1 MKSGMIFGLVSSLI
15 LHALVLMFFLFSFYT
30 QEKSSGVD
38 FKQGVEFTSIMM
50 VSELPIGELKE
61 VSIDQK
67 KSNSQDKNKKQ
78 MVSELPIGELKE
90 VSIDQKKSNSQD
102 KNKKQDEKMSLNSQD
117 KNAVLKAQKKI
128 EKQDENQAQKEI
140 ANASENSKFKNE
152 SLSAPLQSNEDKT
165 QTIVSGNAKEQI
177 KSYQALLMAHLA
189 KFKKYPQEAIMQ
201 KQEGVVRIRVSID
214 ESGNVLSKEL
224 KKSCPYAVLNDE
236 VLSLFKRASPLPK
249 PPKEMLKDG
258 EKISFVMP
266 IDYNI
271 KDYLGKK

>member
-1 MKSGMIFGLVSSLI
+1 MKSGMIFGFVLSLI

-38 FKQGVEFTSIMM
+38 FKQGLEFTSIM
-50 VSELPIGELKE
+50 
-61 VSIDQK
+61 
-67 KSNSQDKNKKQ
+67 

>member
-1 MKSGMIFGLVSSLI
+1 MKSSVIFGFVLSLI

-38 FKQGVEFTSIMM
+38 FKQGLEFTSIMM

-78 MVSELPIGELKE
+78 
-90 VSIDQKKSNSQD
+90 
-102 KNKKQDEKMSLNSQD
+102 DERINLNSQD
-117 KNAVLKAQKKI
+117 KNAVLKVQKKI
-128 EKQDENQAQKEI
+128 KKQDENQAQKEI
-140 ANASENSKFKNE
+140 ANAGENSKFKNE

-165 QTIVSGNAKEQI
+165 QTIVSGNAKEQV
-177 KSYQALLMAHLA
+177 KSYQALLMAHLT

-224 KKSCPYAVLNDE
+224 KKSCPYAALNDE
-236 VLSLFKRASPLPK
+236 ALSLFKRASPLPK
-249 PPKEMLKDG
+249 PPKEMLKNGD
-258 EKISFVMP
+258 KISFVMP

>member
-1 MKSGMIFGLVSSLI
+1 MKSSVIFGFVLSLI
-15 LHALVLMFFLFSFYT
+15 LHTLVLMFFLFSFYT

-38 FKQGVEFTSIMM
+38 FKQGAEFTSIMM

-78 MVSELPIGELKE
+78 
-90 VSIDQKKSNSQD
+90 
-102 KNKKQDEKMSLNSQD
+102 DERINLNSQD
-117 KNAVLKAQKKI
+117 KNAVLKVQKKI
-128 EKQDENQAQKEI
+128 KKQDKNQAQKEV

-165 QTIVSGNAKEQI
+165 QTIVSGNAKEQV
-177 KSYQALLMAHLA
+177 KSYQALLMAHLT

-224 KKSCPYAVLNDE
+224 KKSCPYAALNDE
-236 VLSLFKRASPLPK
+236 ALSLFKRASPLPK
-249 PPKEMLKDG
+249 PPKEMLKNGD
-258 EKISFVMP
+258 KISFVMP

>member
-1 MKSGMIFGLVSSLI
+1 MKSSVIFGFVLSLI

-38 FKQGVEFTSIMM
+38 FKQGAEFTSIMM
-50 VSELPIGELKE
+50 VSEFPIGELKE

-67 KSNSQDKNKKQ
+67 KSNF
-78 MVSELPIGELKE
+78 
-90 VSIDQKKSNSQD
+90 QD
-102 KNKKQDEKMSLNSQD
+102 KNKKQDERISFNSQD
-117 KNAVLKAQKKI
+117 KNAVLKVQKKI

-165 QTIVSGNAKEQI
+165 QTIVSGNAKEQV
-177 KSYQALLMAHLA
+177 KSYQALLMAHLT

-224 KKSCPYAVLNDE
+224 KKSCPYAALNDE
-236 VLSLFKRASPLPK
+236 ALSLFKRASPLPK
-249 PPKEMLKDG
+249 PPKEMLKNGD
-258 EKISFVMP
+258 KISFVMP

>member
-1 MKSGMIFGLVSSLI
+1 MKSSVIFGFVSSLV

-67 KSNSQDKNKKQ
+67 KSDF
-78 MVSELPIGELKE
+78 
-90 VSIDQKKSNSQD
+90 QD

-117 KNAVLKAQKKI
+117 KNAVLKVQKKI

-165 QTIVSGNAKEQI
+165 QTIVSGNAKEQV
-177 KSYQALLMAHLA
+177 KSYQALLMAHLT
-189 KFKKYPQEAIMQ
+189 KFKKYPQEAIVQ

-249 PPKEMLKDG
+249 PPKEMLKNGD
-258 EKISFVMP
+258 KISFVMP

>member
-1 MKSGMIFGLVSSLI
+1 MKSSVIFGFVLSLV

-78 MVSELPIGELKE
+78 
-90 VSIDQKKSNSQD
+90 N
-102 KNKKQDEKMSLNSQD
+102 EKMSLNSQD

-152 SLSAPLQSNEDKT
+152 TLSAPLQSNEDKT
-165 QTIVSGNAKEQI
+165 QTIVTGNAKEQI

>member
-1 MKSGMIFGLVSSLI
+1 MKSSVIFGFVLSLI
-15 LHALVLMFFLFSFYT
+15 LHTLVLMFFLFSFYT

-38 FKQGVEFTSIMM
+38 FKQGAEFTSIMM

-78 MVSELPIGELKE
+78 
-90 VSIDQKKSNSQD
+90 
-102 KNKKQDEKMSLNSQD
+102 DERISLNSQD
-117 KNAVLKAQKKI
+117 KNAVLKVQKKI

-165 QTIVSGNAKEQI
+165 QTIVSGNAKEQV
-177 KSYQALLMAHLA
+177 KSYQALLMAHLT
-189 KFKKYPQEAIMQ
+189 KFKKYPQEAIIQ

-224 KKSCPYAVLNDE
+224 KKSCPYAALNDE
-236 VLSLFKRASPLPK
+236 ALSLFKRASPLPK
-249 PPKEMLKDG
+249 PPKEMLKNGD
-258 EKISFVMP
+258 KISFVMP

-271 KDYLGKK
+271 KDYLG

>member
-1 MKSGMIFGLVSSLI
+1 MKSSVIFGFVLSLI

-38 FKQGVEFTSIMM
+38 FKQGLEFTSIMM

-67 KSNSQDKNKKQ
+67 KSNF
-78 MVSELPIGELKE
+78 
-90 VSIDQKKSNSQD
+90 QD
-102 KNKKQDEKMSLNSQD
+102 KNKKQDERINLNSQD
-117 KNAVLKAQKKI
+117 KNAVLKVQKKI
-128 EKQDENQAQKEI
+128 KKQDKNQAQKEI

-165 QTIVSGNAKEQI
+165 QTIISGNAKEQV
-177 KSYQALLMAHLA
+177 KSYQALLMAHLT

-214 ESGNVLSKEL
+214 ENGNVLSKEL

-249 PPKEMLKDG
+249 PPKEMLKNG
-258 EKISFVMP
+258 NKISFVMP

>member
-1 MKSGMIFGLVSSLI
+1 MKSSVIFGFVLSLI
-15 LHALVLMFFLFSFYT
+15 LHALVLIFFLFSFYT

-38 FKQGVEFTSIMM
+38 FKQGLEFTSIM
-50 VSELPIGELKE
+50 
-61 VSIDQK
+61 
-67 KSNSQDKNKKQ
+67 

-214 ESGNVLSKEL
+214 ESGNILSKEL

>member
-1 MKSGMIFGLVSSLI
+1 MKSSVIFGFVLSLI
-15 LHALVLMFFLFSFYT
+15 LHTLVLMFFLFSFYT

-38 FKQGVEFTSIMM
+38 FKQGAEFTSIMM
-50 VSELPIGELKE
+50 VSEF
-61 VSIDQK
+61 
-67 KSNSQDKNKKQ
+67 
-78 MVSELPIGELKE
+78 PIGELKE

-102 KNKKQDEKMSLNSQD
+102 KNKKQDERISFNSQD
-117 KNAVLKAQKKI
+117 KNAVLKVQKKI

-152 SLSAPLQSNEDKT
+152 SLSAPLQSNKDKT
-165 QTIVSGNAKEQI
+165 QTIVSGNAKEQV
-177 KSYQALLMAHLA
+177 KSYQALLMAHLT

-224 KKSCPYAVLNDE
+224 KKSCPYAALNDE
-236 VLSLFKRASPLPK
+236 ALSLFKRASPLPK
-249 PPKEMLKDG
+249 PPKEMSKNGD
-258 EKISFVMP
+258 KISFVMP

>member
-78 MVSELPIGELKE
+78 
-90 VSIDQKKSNSQD
+90 
-102 KNKKQDEKMSLNSQD
+102 DEKMSLNSQD

-128 EKQDENQAQKEI
+128 KKQDENQAQKEI

-165 QTIVSGNAKEQI
+165 QTIISGNAKEQI
-177 KSYQALLMAHLA
+177 KSYQALLMTHLA

>member
-1 MKSGMIFGLVSSLI
+1 MKSSVIFGFVLSLI

-38 FKQGVEFTSIMM
+38 FKQGLEFTSIM
-50 VSELPIGELKE
+50 
-61 VSIDQK
+61 
-67 KSNSQDKNKKQ
+67 

-117 KNAVLKAQKKI
+117 KNAILKVQKKI
-128 EKQDENQAQKEI
+128 EKQDENRAQKEI

-165 QTIVSGNAKEQI
+165 QTIVSGNAKEQV
-177 KSYQALLMAHLA
+177 KSYQALLMAHLT
-189 KFKKYPQEAIMQ
+189 KFKKYPQEAIVQ

-249 PPKEMLKDG
+249 PPKEMLKNGD
-258 EKISFVMP
+258 KISFVMP

>member
-38 FKQGVEFTSIMM
+38 FKQGVEFTSIM
-50 VSELPIGELKE
+50 
-61 VSIDQK
+61 
-67 KSNSQDKNKKQ
+67 

-249 PPKEMLKDG
+249 PPK
-258 EKISFVMP
+258 
-266 IDYNI
+266 
-271 KDYLGKK
+271 

>member
-1 MKSGMIFGLVSSLI
+1 MKSSVIFGFVLSLM

-38 FKQGVEFTSIMM
+38 FKQGLEFTSIM
-50 VSELPIGELKE
+50 
-61 VSIDQK
+61 
-67 KSNSQDKNKKQ
+67 

-117 KNAVLKAQKKI
+117 KNAVLKVQKKI

-165 QTIVSGNAKEQI
+165 QTIVSGNAKEQV
-177 KSYQALLMAHLA
+177 KSYQALLMAHLT
-189 KFKKYPQEAIMQ
+189 KFKKYPQEAIVQ

-224 KKSCPYAVLNDE
+224 KKSCLYAALNDE
-236 VLSLFKRASPLPK
+236 ALSLFKRASPLPK
-249 PPKEMLKDG
+249 PPKEMLKNGD
-258 EKISFVMP
+258 KISFVMP

>member
-1 MKSGMIFGLVSSLI
+1 MKSSVIFGFVLSLI
-15 LHALVLMFFLFSFYT
+15 LHTLVLMFSLFSFYT

-38 FKQGVEFTSIMM
+38 FKQGAEFTSIMM

-78 MVSELPIGELKE
+78 
-90 VSIDQKKSNSQD
+90 
-102 KNKKQDEKMSLNSQD
+102 DERISLNSQD
-117 KNAVLKAQKKI
+117 KNAVLKVQKKI

-152 SLSAPLQSNEDKT
+152 SLSAPLQSNKDKT
-165 QTIVSGNAKEQI
+165 QTIVSGNAKEQV
-177 KSYQALLMAHLA
+177 KSYQALLMAHLT
-189 KFKKYPQEAIMQ
+189 KFKKYPQEAIIQ

-224 KKSCPYAVLNDE
+224 KKSCPYAALNDE
-236 VLSLFKRASPLPK
+236 ALSLFKRASPLPK
-249 PPKEMLKDG
+249 PPKEMLKNGD
-258 EKISFVMP
+258 KISFVMP

-271 KDYLGKK
+271 

>member
-1 MKSGMIFGLVSSLI
+1 
-15 LHALVLMFFLFSFYT
+15 MFFLFSFYT

-38 FKQGVEFTSIMM
+38 FKQGLEFTSIM
-50 VSELPIGELKE
+50 
-61 VSIDQK
+61 
-67 KSNSQDKNKKQ
+67 

-102 KNKKQDEKMSLNSQD
+102 KNKKQDEKMSLNFQD

-165 QTIVSGNAKEQI
+165 QTIISGNAKEQI

>member
-1 MKSGMIFGLVSSLI
+1 MKSSVIFGFVLSLV

-38 FKQGVEFTSIMM
+38 FKQGMEFTSIM
-50 VSELPIGELKE
+50 
-61 VSIDQK
+61 
-67 KSNSQDKNKKQ
+67 

-152 SLSAPLQSNEDKT
+152 TLSAPLQSNEDKT
-165 QTIVSGNAKEQI
+165 QTIVTGNAKEQI

>member
-1 MKSGMIFGLVSSLI
+1 MKSSVIFGFVLSLI
-15 LHALVLMFFLFSFYT
+15 LHTLVLMFFLFSFYT

-38 FKQGVEFTSIMM
+38 FKQGAEFTSIMM
-50 VSELPIGELKE
+50 VSEF
-61 VSIDQK
+61 
-67 KSNSQDKNKKQ
+67 
-78 MVSELPIGELKE
+78 PIGELKE

-102 KNKKQDEKMSLNSQD
+102 KNKKQDERISFNSQD
-117 KNAVLKAQKKI
+117 KTVLKVQKKI

-152 SLSAPLQSNEDKT
+152 SLSAPLQSNKDKT
-165 QTIVSGNAKEQI
+165 QTIVSGNAKEQV
-177 KSYQALLMAHLA
+177 KSYQALLMAHLT

-224 KKSCPYAVLNDE
+224 KKSCPYAALNDE
-236 VLSLFKRASPLPK
+236 ALSLFKRASPLPK
-249 PPKEMLKDG
+249 PPKEMLKNGD
-258 EKISFVMP
+258 KISFVMP

>member
-1 MKSGMIFGLVSSLI
+1 MKSSVILGFVLSLI
-15 LHALVLMFFLFSFYT
+15 LHTLVLMFFLFSFYT

-38 FKQGVEFTSIMM
+38 FKQGAEFTSIMM
-50 VSELPIGELKE
+50 VSEF
-61 VSIDQK
+61 
-67 KSNSQDKNKKQ
+67 
-78 MVSELPIGELKE
+78 PIGELKE

-102 KNKKQDEKMSLNSQD
+102 KNKKQDERISFNSQD
-117 KNAVLKAQKKI
+117 KNAVLKVQKKI

-165 QTIVSGNAKEQI
+165 QTIVSGNAKEQV
-177 KSYQALLMAHLA
+177 KSYQALLMAHLT

-224 KKSCPYAVLNDE
+224 KKSCPYAALNDE
-236 VLSLFKRASPLPK
+236 ALSLFKRASPLPK
-249 PPKEMLKDG
+249 PPKEMLKNGD
-258 EKISFVMP
+258 KISFVMP

>member
-1 MKSGMIFGLVSSLI
+1 
-15 LHALVLMFFLFSFYT
+15 MFFLFSFYT

-38 FKQGVEFTSIMM
+38 FKQGAEFTSIMM
-50 VSELPIGELKE
+50 VSEF
-61 VSIDQK
+61 
-67 KSNSQDKNKKQ
+67 
-78 MVSELPIGELKE
+78 PIGELKE

-102 KNKKQDEKMSLNSQD
+102 KNKKQDERISFNSQD
-117 KNAVLKAQKKI
+117 KNAVLKVQKKI

-152 SLSAPLQSNEDKT
+152 SLSAPLQSNKDKT
-165 QTIVSGNAKEQI
+165 QTIVSGNAKEQV
-177 KSYQALLMAHLA
+177 KSYQALLMAHLT

-224 KKSCPYAVLNDE
+224 KKSCPYAALNDE
-236 VLSLFKRASPLPK
+236 ALSLFKRASPLPK
-249 PPKEMLKDG
+249 PPKEMLKNGD
-258 EKISFVMP
+258 KISFVMP

>member
-1 MKSGMIFGLVSSLI
+1 MKSSVIFGFVLSLI

-38 FKQGVEFTSIMM
+38 FKQGLEFTSIMM

-78 MVSELPIGELKE
+78 
-90 VSIDQKKSNSQD
+90 
-102 KNKKQDEKMSLNSQD
+102 DERINLDSQD
-117 KNAVLKAQKKI
+117 KNAVLKVQKKI
-128 EKQDENQAQKEI
+128 KKQDKNQAQKEV

-165 QTIVSGNAKEQI
+165 QTIVSGNAKEQV
-177 KSYQALLMAHLA
+177 KSYQALLMAHLT

-224 KKSCPYAVLNDE
+224 KKSCPYAALNDE

-249 PPKEMLKDG
+249 PPKEMLKNG
-258 EKISFVMP
+258 NKISFVMP

>member
-78 MVSELPIGELKE
+78 
-90 VSIDQKKSNSQD
+90 
-102 KNKKQDEKMSLNSQD
+102 DEKMSLNSQD

-152 SLSAPLQSNEDKT
+152 TLSAPLQSNEDKT

-201 KQEGVVRIRVSID
+201 KQEGVVRILVSID

>member
-50 VSELPIGELKE
+50 VSEF
-61 VSIDQK
+61 
-67 KSNSQDKNKKQ
+67 
-78 MVSELPIGELKE
+78 PIGELKE

-117 KNAVLKAQKKI
+117 KNAVLKVQKKI

-165 QTIVSGNAKEQI
+165 QTIVSGNAKEQV
-177 KSYQALLMAHLA
+177 KSYQALLMAHLT

-224 KKSCPYAVLNDE
+224 KKSCPYAALNDE
-236 VLSLFKRASPLPK
+236 ALSLFKRASPLPK
-249 PPKEMLKDG
+249 PPKEMLKNGD
-258 EKISFVMP
+258 KISFVMP

>member
-78 MVSELPIGELKE
+78 
-90 VSIDQKKSNSQD
+90 
-102 KNKKQDEKMSLNSQD
+102 DEKMSLNSQD

-152 SLSAPLQSNEDKT
+152 SFSAPLQSNEDKT
-165 QTIVSGNAKEQI
+165 QTIVSGNAKEQV
-177 KSYQALLMAHLA
+177 KSYQALLMAHLT

-224 KKSCPYAVLNDE
+224 KKSCPYAALNDE

>member
-1 MKSGMIFGLVSSLI
+1 MKSSVIFGFVLSLI
-15 LHALVLMFFLFSFYT
+15 LHTLVLMFFLFSFYT

-38 FKQGVEFTSIMM
+38 FKQGAEFTSIMM

-78 MVSELPIGELKE
+78 
-90 VSIDQKKSNSQD
+90 
-102 KNKKQDEKMSLNSQD
+102 DERISLNSQD
-117 KNAVLKAQKKI
+117 KNAVLKVQKKI

-165 QTIVSGNAKEQI
+165 QTIVSGNAKEQV
-177 KSYQALLMAHLA
+177 KSYQALLMAHLT

-224 KKSCPYAVLNDE
+224 KKSCPYAALNDE

-249 PPKEMLKDG
+249 PPKEMLKNGD
-258 EKISFVMP
+258 KISFVMP

>member
-1 MKSGMIFGLVSSLI
+1 MKSSVIFGFVLSLI

-38 FKQGVEFTSIMM
+38 FKQGLEFTSIM
-50 VSELPIGELKE
+50 
-61 VSIDQK
+61 
-67 KSNSQDKNKKQ
+67 

-117 KNAVLKAQKKI
+117 KNAVLKVQKKI

-152 SLSAPLQSNEDKT
+152 SLSTPLQSNEDKT
-165 QTIVSGNAKEQI
+165 QTIVSGSAKEQV
-177 KSYQALLMAHLA
+177 KSYQALLMAHLT
-189 KFKKYPQEAIMQ
+189 KFKKYPQEAIVQ
-201 KQEGVVRIRVSID
+201 KQEGVIRIRVSID

-249 PPKEMLKDG
+249 PPKEMLKNGD
-258 EKISFVMP
+258 KISFVMP

>member
-1 MKSGMIFGLVSSLI
+1 MKSSVIFGLVSSLI

-38 FKQGVEFTSIMM
+38 FKQGVEFTSIM
-50 VSELPIGELKE
+50 
-61 VSIDQK
+61 
-67 KSNSQDKNKKQ
+67 

-152 SLSAPLQSNEDKT
+152 TLSAPLQSNEDKT

>member
-15 LHALVLMFFLFSFYT
+15 LHALVLMFFLFSFYI

-38 FKQGVEFTSIMM
+38 FKQGVKFTSIMM
-50 VSELPIGELKE
+50 VSEF
-61 VSIDQK
+61 
-67 KSNSQDKNKKQ
+67 
-78 MVSELPIGELKE
+78 PIGELKE

-102 KNKKQDEKMSLNSQD
+102 KNKKQDERISFNSQD
-117 KNAVLKAQKKI
+117 KNAVLKVQKKI

>member
-1 MKSGMIFGLVSSLI
+1 MKSSVIFGFVLSLI

-38 FKQGVEFTSIMM
+38 FKQGAEFTSIMM

-78 MVSELPIGELKE
+78 
-90 VSIDQKKSNSQD
+90 
-102 KNKKQDEKMSLNSQD
+102 DERINLNSQD
-117 KNAVLKAQKKI
+117 KNAVLKVQKKI
-128 EKQDENQAQKEI
+128 KKQDKNQAQKEI

-165 QTIVSGNAKEQI
+165 QTIVSGNAKEQV
-177 KSYQALLMAHLA
+177 KSYQALLMAHLT

-224 KKSCPYAVLNDE
+224 KKSCPYAALNDE
-236 VLSLFKRASPLPK
+236 ALSLFKRASPLPK
-249 PPKEMLKDG
+249 PPKEMLKNGD
-258 EKISFVMP
+258 KISFVMP

>member
-1 MKSGMIFGLVSSLI
+1 MKSSVIFGFVLSLI
-15 LHALVLMFFLFSFYT
+15 LHTLVLMFFLFSFYT

-38 FKQGVEFTSIMM
+38 FKQGAEFTSIMM
-50 VSELPIGELKE
+50 VSEF
-61 VSIDQK
+61 
-67 KSNSQDKNKKQ
+67 
-78 MVSELPIGELKE
+78 PIGELKE

-102 KNKKQDEKMSLNSQD
+102 KNKKQDERISFNSQD
-117 KNAVLKAQKKI
+117 KNAVLKVQKKI

-152 SLSAPLQSNEDKT
+152 SLSAPLQSNKDKT
-165 QTIVSGNAKEQI
+165 QTIVSGNAKEQV
-177 KSYQALLMAHLA
+177 KSYQALLMAHLT

-224 KKSCPYAVLNDE
+224 KKSCLYAALNDE
-236 VLSLFKRASPLPK
+236 ALSLFKRASPLPK
-249 PPKEMLKDG
+249 PPKEMLKNGD
-258 EKISFVMP
+258 KISFVMP

>member
-1 MKSGMIFGLVSSLI
+1 MKSSVIFGFVLSLI
-15 LHALVLMFFLFSFYT
+15 LHTLVLMFSLFSFYT

-38 FKQGVEFTSIMM
+38 FKQGAEFTSIMM

-78 MVSELPIGELKE
+78 
-90 VSIDQKKSNSQD
+90 
-102 KNKKQDEKMSLNSQD
+102 DERISLNSQD
-117 KNAVLKAQKKI
+117 KNAVLKVQKKI

-152 SLSAPLQSNEDKT
+152 SLSAPLQSNKDKT
-165 QTIVSGNAKEQI
+165 QTIVSGNAKEQV
-177 KSYQALLMAHLA
+177 KSYQALLMAHLT

-224 KKSCPYAVLNDE
+224 KKSCPYAALNDE
-236 VLSLFKRASPLPK
+236 ALSLFKRASPLPK
-249 PPKEMLKDG
+249 PPKEMLKNGD
-258 EKISFVMP
+258 KISFVMP

>member
-1 MKSGMIFGLVSSLI
+1 MKSSVIFGFVLSLI
-15 LHALVLMFFLFSFYT
+15 LHTLVLMFFLFSFYT

-38 FKQGVEFTSIMM
+38 FKQGVKFTSIMM
-50 VSELPIGELKE
+50 VSEF
-61 VSIDQK
+61 
-67 KSNSQDKNKKQ
+67 
-78 MVSELPIGELKE
+78 PIGELKE

-102 KNKKQDEKMSLNSQD
+102 KNKKQDERISFNSQD
-117 KNAVLKAQKKI
+117 KNAVLKVQKKI

-165 QTIVSGNAKEQI
+165 QTIVSGNAKEQV
-177 KSYQALLMAHLA
+177 KSYQALLMAHLT

-224 KKSCPYAVLNDE
+224 KKSCPYAALNDE
-236 VLSLFKRASPLPK
+236 ALSLFKRASPLPK
-249 PPKEMLKDG
+249 PPKEMLKNGD
-258 EKISFVMP
+258 KISFVMP

>member
-78 MVSELPIGELKE
+78 
-90 VSIDQKKSNSQD
+90 
-102 KNKKQDEKMSLNSQD
+102 DEKMSLNSQD
-117 KNAVLKAQKKI
+117 KNAVLKTQKKI

-152 SLSAPLQSNEDKT
+152 TLSAPLQSNEDKT

>member
-78 MVSELPIGELKE
+78 
-90 VSIDQKKSNSQD
+90 
-102 KNKKQDEKMSLNSQD
+102 DEKMSLNSQD

-128 EKQDENQAQKEI
+128 KKQDENQAQKEI

-165 QTIVSGNAKEQI
+165 QTIISGNAKEQI

-271 KDYLGKK
+271 KDYLDKK

>member
-38 FKQGVEFTSIMM
+38 FKQGVEFTSIM
-50 VSELPIGELKE
+50 
-61 VSIDQK
+61 
-67 KSNSQDKNKKQ
+67 

-271 KDYLGKK
+271 KDYLCKK

>member
-1 MKSGMIFGLVSSLI
+1 MKSSVIFGFVLSLI
-15 LHALVLMFFLFSFYT
+15 LHALVLIFFLFSFYT

-38 FKQGVEFTSIMM
+38 FKQGLEFTSIM
-50 VSELPIGELKE
+50 
-61 VSIDQK
+61 
-67 KSNSQDKNKKQ
+67 

-117 KNAVLKAQKKI
+117 KNAVLKVQKKI

-165 QTIVSGNAKEQI
+165 QTIVSGNAKEQV
-177 KSYQALLMAHLA
+177 KSYQALLMAHLT
-189 KFKKYPQEAIMQ
+189 KFKKYPQEAIVQ

-224 KKSCPYAVLNDE
+224 KKSCPYAALNDE

-249 PPKEMLKDG
+249 PPKEMLKNGD
-258 EKISFVMP
+258 KISFVMP

>member
-1 MKSGMIFGLVSSLI
+1 MKSSVIFGFVLSLI
-15 LHALVLMFFLFSFYT
+15 LHTLVLMFFLFSFYT

-38 FKQGVEFTSIMM
+38 FKQGAEFTSIMM

-78 MVSELPIGELKE
+78 
-90 VSIDQKKSNSQD
+90 
-102 KNKKQDEKMSLNSQD
+102 DERISFNSQD
-117 KNAVLKAQKKI
+117 KNAVLKVQKKI

-165 QTIVSGNAKEQI
+165 QTIVSGNAKEQV
-177 KSYQALLMAHLA
+177 KSYQALLMAHLT

-224 KKSCPYAVLNDE
+224 KKSCPYAALNDE
-236 VLSLFKRASPLPK
+236 ALSLFKRASPLPK
-249 PPKEMLKDG
+249 PPKEMLKNGD
-258 EKISFVMP
+258 KISFVMP

>member
-1 MKSGMIFGLVSSLI
+1 MKSSVIFGFVLSLI
-15 LHALVLMFFLFSFYT
+15 LHTLVLMFSLFSFYT

-38 FKQGVEFTSIMM
+38 FKQGVKFTSIMM
-50 VSELPIGELKE
+50 VSEF
-61 VSIDQK
+61 
-67 KSNSQDKNKKQ
+67 
-78 MVSELPIGELKE
+78 PIGELKE

-102 KNKKQDEKMSLNSQD
+102 KNKKQDERISFNSQD
-117 KNAVLKAQKKI
+117 KNAVLKVQKKI

-165 QTIVSGNAKEQI
+165 QTIVSGNAKEQV
-177 KSYQALLMAHLA
+177 KSYQALLMAHLT

-224 KKSCPYAVLNDE
+224 KKSCPYAALNDE
-236 VLSLFKRASPLPK
+236 ALSLFKRASPLPK
-249 PPKEMLKDG
+249 PPKEMLKNGD
-258 EKISFVMP
+258 KISFVMP